1 MKLVVGFL
9 YTILLTI
16 NFIMIMNKKFS
27 TLMAGFL
34 LTSAFA
40 SAQFSIDPS
49 ALKQAGAVDKDK
61 KYFVIQ
67 DKDGDGA
74 ISAADQLLSV
84 TKDGKDLT
92 YAANNFANIGTSG
105 DKREVGNFVWT
116 LKETTDGTVNPVK
129 FYSLLNE
136 AEGVYLTFDISDAN
150 AVKVIDNSDNS
161 TAGYNKDKSLVGWFM
176 AAASAGNTA
185 LTQNQ
190 TWHIYPAGKA
200 FNNALVFN
208 NIDASVDAGASVDNG
223 ASTSSATGTKIILC
237 VYKDEQKADIK
248 KMNDTM
254 GGNGFNL
261 ALTADKDKYKA
272 NNFFEELN
280 LKALDVTSDIALATE
295 KGATIPAGTYLALAD
310 ELPADFDGVLDSEE
324 EFKAITFVA
333 VDPKTNLDITQ
344 ADRAEGEGFSF
355 KKMKGSD
362 FFFFNAAGTDKGQS
376 KDAEVYVGNACFTI
390 INPTLGNTDTYQIY
404 TDKARFVKEKGKTEQ
419 IGGKKIFVGGIIDQK
434 TDTSTKD
441 DVHYVVTASEGLTF
455 ELTNGTLYRPALLLN
470 ESDAPAVYNIR
481 FVSGKD
487 EEDSEYGQYLTV
499 SNANSGNFALTSVV
513 DIDPMDPM
521 FQFVV
526 TSVDTVKRI
535 ATFTNRQTKVGV
547 EMSLYK
553 SGDAFTVYTTS
564 TPTTGSN
571 GWKLFV
577 EQTDGISGSEN
588 EVVTFGSIDLDK
600 TMIKLEPVTV
610 EDKFATF
617 VNRAENAGLVTFAL
631 AKNEEATPE
640 FYIGANLDEDGKFD
654 TSDAALRAYEDGLD
668 ATQFKLVKNEKD
680 DKFNMVVNPY
690 VFVKD
695 GRVVASDEQDTVAY
709 YTYKVE
715 AFNPDNAD
723 KYNFQIGSS
732 NIELKND
739 GTMNVI
745 VKQNIDGSVSLIN
758 VANTTILTNHGAQYI
773 EVSDGTGPFALK
785 NEGKAWKISGNYD
798 LGSKLSGGLKTF
810 IVEESPAVSY
820 EAVPQ
825 HVSFA
830 IVRGGFMTMDED
842 NNARLA
848 IANEASED
856 LTFWLDTVYSDQQIP
871 SFYITKG
878 GNFMYNSIDSA
889 KYYNNRGNYRYNLEN
904 KKYAVD
910 EVVAKL
916 IFKAGELVSSDTLQ
930 TTVDN
935 KTVKVAAIDR
945 ATKDIKGGLRKFQFQ
960 IVRAEE
966 GSDEYVIRQGY
977 DYVCQYNNYFFLDA
991 DKDEAYRFVIE
1002 KQSAPTANEGIEA
1015 SEVTVIA
1022 GEGNVTIAGAAG
1034 KKVVVSN
1041 ILGQVVANTIITSD
1055 NATIAAPA
1063 GVVVVAVEGEAAVK
1077 AIVK

>member
-1 MKLVVGFL
+1 
-9 YTILLTI
+9 
-16 NFIMIMNKKFS
+16 
-27 TLMAGFL
+27 MAGFL

-40 SAQFSIDPS
+40 SAQFTIQPNE
-49 ALKQAGAVDKDK
+49 LKKAGEVVKDK
-61 KYFVIQ
+61 PYFVLQ
-67 DKDGDGA
+67 DKDGDGK

-84 TKDGKDLT
+84 VKNGKDLT
-92 YAANNFANIGTSG
+92 YQANNFGNIGTLG

-136 AEGVYLTFDISDAN
+136 AENVYLTFDISNSASV
-150 AVKVIDNSDNS
+150 AVIDNSDNS
-161 TAGYNKDKSLVGWFM
+161 IAGYNKDKSLVGWLM
-176 AAASAGNTA
+176 AAASTGNTPLA
-185 LTQNQ
+185 QDQ
-190 TWHIYPAGKA
+190 TWFIYNAGKA
-200 FNNALVFN
+200 FNNALVFDH
-208 NIDASVDAGASVDNG
+208 IAAGVQAGVSVDNG
-223 ASTSSATGTKIILC
+223 ASVLSPNGTKIILC

-261 ALTADKDKYKA
+261 ALTANADKYKA

-280 LKALDVTSDIALATE
+280 LKALEVASDISLATE

-310 ELPADFDGVLDSEE
+310 ELPVNFDGVLDSEE
-324 EFKAITFVA
+324 EFKAITFVV

-390 INPTLGNTDTYQIY
+390 IYPTMGNTDTYQIY

-419 IGGKKIFVGGIIDQK
+419 IGGKRIFVGGIVDQK

-455 ELTNGTLYRPALLLN
+455 KLTNGTLYRPALLLN
-470 ESDAPAVYNIR
+470 DSDAPAVYNIR
-481 FVSGKD
+481 FISGKD
-487 EEDSEYGQYLTV
+487 KEDSEYGQYLTV

-526 TSVDTVKRI
+526 TSVDTVKRT

-547 EMSLYK
+547 EVSLYK
-553 SGDAFTVYTTS
+553 SGDAFTVYTTTS
-564 TPTTGSN
+564 SN
-571 GWKLFV
+571 GWKVFV

-617 VNRAENAGLVTFAL
+617 VNRAENAGLITFAL
-631 AKNEEATPE
+631 AKNKEATPE

-654 TSDAALRAYEDGLD
+654 MSDSELLAYEDGLD
-668 ATQFKLVKNEKD
+668 ATQFKLVKNEKND
-680 DKFNMVVNPY
+680 EFKMVVNPY

-723 KYNFQIGSS
+723 KYNLQIGSS
-732 NIELKND
+732 YIELKKD

-758 VANTTILTNHGAQYI
+758 ACIPVLTDHAAQYI
-773 EVSDGTGPFALK
+773 EVSDGTGSSALK
-785 NEGKAWKISGNYD
+785 NEGKAWKIGGNYS
-798 LGSKLSGGLKTF
+798 LATKLSGGLKTF

-830 IVRGGFMTMDED
+830 VVRGGFMTMDED

-904 KKYAVD
+904 KKYSD
-910 EVVAKL
+910 NELIAKL

-935 KTVKVAAIDR
+935 KTVKVATIDR
-945 ATKDIKGGLRKFQFQ
+945 ATKDVKGGLRKFQFQ

-977 DYVCQYNNYFFLDA
+977 DYVCQYNNYFFLKA
-991 DKDEAYRFVIE
+991 DKAAAYHFEIE
-1002 KQSAPTANEGIEA
+1002 KQSAPTANEGVEV

-1022 GEGNVTIAGAAG
+1022 GEGSVTIAGAAG
-1034 KKVVVSN
+1034 KKVVISN
-1041 ILGQVVANTIITSD
+1041 ILGQVVANTVVSSD
-1055 NATIAAPA
+1055 NAVIAAPA

>member
-1 MKLVVGFL
+1 
-9 YTILLTI
+9 
-16 NFIMIMNKKFS
+16 MIMNKKFS

-185 LTQNQ
+185 LTQKQ

-261 ALTADKDKYKA
+261 ALTADADKYKA

-280 LKALDVTSDIALATE
+280 LKALEVASDLSLATE
-295 KGATIPAGTYLALAD
+295 KGNAIVPAGTYLALAD
-310 ELPADFDGVLDSEE
+310 ELPADFDGVLDSET

-344 ADRAEGEGFSF
+344 ATRAEGEGFSF
-355 KKMKGSD
+355 KKVKGSD
-362 FFFFNAAGTDKGQS
+362 FFFFNAPGTDQGES
-376 KDAEVYVGNACFTI
+376 KDAEIYVGNACFTI

-404 TDKARFVKEKGKTEQ
+404 TDKARFVKEKGKKEQ
-419 IGGKKIFVGGIIDQK
+419 IGGKKMFIGGIIDQK
-434 TDTSTKD
+434 TDATTKD
-441 DVHYVVTASEGLTF
+441 DIYYVVTAGEGLTF
-455 ELTNGTLYRPALLLN
+455 KLTNSTLYRPALLLN
-470 ESDAPAVYNIR
+470 ETDAPAVYNIQ

-487 EEDSEYGQYLTV
+487 EEDSEYGQYLTL
-499 SNANSGNFALTSVV
+499 SSANGGNFGLTSVV

-571 GWKLFV
+571 GWKLSV
-577 EQTDGISGSEN
+577 EKTDGISGSEN

-640 FYIGANLDEDGKFD
+640 FYVGAKLDEDGKFD

-732 NIELKND
+732 NIELKKD

-758 VANTTILTNHGAQYI
+758 AVNTTILTANGAQYI
-773 EVSDGTGPFALK
+773 EVNDGTGTSALK
-785 NEGKAWKISGNYD
+785 NKGKAWEIGGNYD
-798 LGSKLSGGLKTF
+798 LATKLSGGLKTF

-825 HVSFA
+825 HVSLA
-830 IVRGGFMTMDED
+830 ITRGGFMTMDE
-842 NNARLA
+842 NNDAFMA

-878 GNFMYNSIDSA
+878 GKFMYNSIDSA
-889 KYYNNRGNYRYNLEN
+889 KYYNSRGNYRYNLEN
-904 KKYAVD
+904 KKYNNND
-910 EVVAKL
+910 EIAKL
-916 IFKAGELVSSDTLQ
+916 IFKSGELVSSDTLQ

-945 ATKDIKGGLRKFQFQ
+945 ATKDIKGGLHKFQFQ

-966 GSDEYVIRQGY
+966 GGDEYVIRQGY
-977 DYVCQYNNYFFLDA
+977 DYVCQYNSYFFLQA
-991 DKDEAYRFVIE
+991 DKAAAYRFEIE
-1002 KQSAPTANEGIEA
+1002 KQSTPTANEGIA
-1015 SEVTVIA
+1015 TSEVKVLA

-1041 ILGQVVANTIITSD
+1041 ILGQVVANTVVSSD
-1055 NATIAAPA
+1055 NAVIAAPA